1 MGQVDRQP
9 FHPRALQGYVL
20 EFAARLET
28 HLPHLVLSQ
37 LFAADRPRQIFAA
50 ASATIDLDNP
60 EMFLRRIQEYAP
72 GVFAEGRYLDP
83 LAQIARALILMKPAQ
98 TLQALYGSCPAGL
111 VGLLARVGGAAF
123 YRKEL
128 YRVAFELFARP
139 DNRKRA
145 KALGQIQGLV
155 RPEHILMASE
165 LDAVLLHRA
174 ILERAKPAEV
184 AGLNAFVRL
193 LPTLCDASESDIR
206 DSLDQL
212 PTNVRGVKI
221 GEWAQTWLK
230 RQVRLPVPVPIPDN
244 DPDLKVRIGAEQ
256 ESLGRR
262 FRNCAGSLLS
272 FSFLGERVLVEWTRE
287 GDEAVADLALVRA
300 GLEYRWQC
308 ETLFRP
314 RNRRVSATV
323 AGAIRQRFDE
333 LGILYRIGPLSSDD
347 QPSVHALLDHF
358 PSTTFIERPALPG
371 GDDQDVERLL
381 DELETELHGE
391 EAA

>member
-1 MGQVDRQP
+1 MVQVDRQP
-9 FHPRALQGYVL
+9 FHPRALHGDVL

-50 ASATIDLDNP
+50 AAAEIDLDNP
-60 EMFLRRIQEYAP
+60 EVFLRRIQECAP
-72 GVFAEGRYLDP
+72 GVFAASRHLDP
-83 LAQIARALILMKPAQ
+83 LAQIARALIQMKPAR

-111 VGLLARVGGAAF
+111 VGLLARVGGAPF
-123 YRKEL
+123 HRKEL
-128 YRVAFELFARP
+128 YRIAFELYARP
-139 DNRKRA
+139 ENRKRA
-145 KALGQIQGLV
+145 KALGQLQGLV

-165 LDAVLLHRA
+165 LDDVLVHRA
-174 ILERAKPAEV
+174 VLERAKPLEV

-193 LPTLCDASESDIR
+193 LPALCDASYDDIR

-212 PTNVRGVKI
+212 PANVRGVKI

-230 RQVRLPVPVPIPDN
+230 RQVRLPVPVPIPAD
-244 DPDLKVRIGAEQ
+244 DPDLKVRFGAEQ

-272 FSFLGERVLVEWTRE
+272 FSFLGERVLVEWVRE

-300 GLEYRWQC
+300 GADYRWQC

-333 LGILYRIGPLSSDD
+333 LGILYRINPLSSDD
-347 QPSVHALLDHF
+347 QPGVHALLDHF
-358 PSTTFIERPALPG
+358 PSIMFVERHALPR

-381 DELETELHGE
+381 DELETDFDGE

>member
-1 MGQVDRQP
+1 MVQVGRQP
-9 FHPRALQGYVL
+9 YHPRALHGDVL

-28 HLPHLVLSQ
+28 HLPHFVLKQ
-37 LFAADRPRQIFAA
+37 LYATDLARQAFFAA
-50 ASATIDLDNP
+50 AAEIDLNQP
-60 EMFLRRIQEYAP
+60 EPFLSRVEECAP
-72 GVFAEGRYLDP
+72 AVFTESRHLSFEARVG
-83 LAQIARALILMKPAQ
+83 RALIQMKPAR
-98 TLQALYGSCPAGL
+98 TIEVLYGTCPQGL
-111 VGLLARVGGAAF
+111 VGLLARVGGAPF
-123 YRKEL
+123 HRKEL
-128 YRVAFELFARP
+128 YRVAFELFADPRH
-139 DNRKRA
+139 RKRA
-145 KALGQIQGLV
+145 KVLGQIEGRV

-165 LDAVLLHRA
+165 LDDVLVHRA
-174 ILERAKPAEV
+174 VLERAKPLEV
-184 AGLNAFVRL
+184 AGLNAFARM
-193 LPTLCDASESDIR
+193 LPELCDATDQDVR

-212 PTNVRGVKI
+212 PANVIGVKI

-272 FSFLGERVLVEWTRE
+272 FSFLGERVLVEWERE

-300 GLEYRWQC
+300 GTEYRWQC
-308 ETLFRP
+308 ESLFRP

-333 LGILYRIGPLSSDD
+333 LGILYRINPLSSDH
-347 QPSVHALLDHF
+347 QPAVHALLDHF
-358 PSTTFIERPALPG
+358 PSATFVERHALHG

-381 DELETELHGE
+381 DELETEFEGE